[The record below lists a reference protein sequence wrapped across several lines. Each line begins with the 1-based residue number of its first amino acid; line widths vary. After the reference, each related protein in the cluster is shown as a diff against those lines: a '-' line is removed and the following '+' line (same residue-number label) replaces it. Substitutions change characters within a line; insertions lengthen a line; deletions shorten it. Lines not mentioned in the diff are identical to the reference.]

1 MRMLILVKHSL
12 PEIVR
17 EAPASRWR
25 LSAEGRARCAPLAR
39 ALAPYGPD
47 RFVAS
52 AQPKARETAEI
63 VAGLLDKPISTAEGL
78 HEHDRDNVPYFE
90 TTGEFEAAVAALFA
104 APDTLVFG
112 RETADEARAR
122 FTAAV
127 EATLARYPRDNVAI
141 VAHGTVIA
149 LFVAACADI
158 APDLL
163 WRRLGLPSFVVLSL
177 PERSLLTTVAH
188 VGATE

>member
-1 MRMLILVKHSL
+1 VATLILVKHSL
-12 PEIVR
+12 PEIVP

-25 LSAEGRARCAPLAR
+25 LSAEGRVRCAPLAR

-52 AQPKARETAEI
+52 AEPKARETAEI
-63 VAGLLDKPISTAEGL
+63 VAGLLDKPVSTAEGL
-78 HEHDRDNVPYFE
+78 HEHDRDNVPYYE
-90 TTGEFEAAVAALFA
+90 TAGEFEAAVAALFA
-104 APDTLVFG
+104 APGRLIFG
-112 RETADEARAR
+112 RETAGEARAR

-149 LFVAACADI
+149 LFVAACAGI
-158 APDLL
+158 APHPF

-177 PERSLLTTVAH
+177 PERRVLATVSRI
-188 VGATE
+188 GATD